1 MSYSYPC
8 EIYGVKH
15 KSAEHAFQYTK
26 AIRCGASKK
35 TATEDA
41 LSAMRLGKKIK
52 TNKQWNAT
60 KEAVMEGTI
69 ENKSVQVK
77 LFQGKIR
84 SAKQSTMWQP
94 PAMTNGDPVW
104 IGQ

>member
-1 MSYSYPC
+1 
-8 EIYGVKH
+8 
-15 KSAEHAFQYTK
+15 
-26 AIRCGASKK
+26 
-35 TATEDA
+35 
-41 LSAMRLGKKIK
+41 MRLGKKIK

-69 ENKSVQVK
+69 ENKGVQVK

-104 IGQ
+104 IGQCPSKQNKTNGLVRTPWEQ